1 MRQPDP
7 TKSEAPTA
15 ATVEASVNVPSE
27 HDHQE
32 TSIANPTVSVP
43 ANQIQAIV
51 GELVQEDGR
60 IYTTSMQVAEHFGKR
75 HADVLRAI
83 KKLACSQEFTER
95 NFAQCLKINE
105 LANGKTEPYFRITR
119 DGFVFLAMG
128 FTGKEAA
135 AWKEAY
141 IVAFNKM
148 EAELK
153 RIKYAVNPDD
163 ALTAAQAETLRPM
176 LKTKADLLPKRQ
188 QGSFMMKG
196 WSKLKSHYKV
206 GYRQIPQSEYTEAM
220 SIVARHATEWEVLDA
235 LPKAG
240 QYHFPLETADPHDRW
255 IGNAWLTP
263 RVLIDPKNR
272 KPELELIAQLEA
284 DGNDVTGARLR
295 VEAMHLAMEQ
305 VEDAKSTLRA
315 IRDRLGPL
323 VEMCSVGSFER
334 GKNVLFS
341 RPPDINDPIERHV
354 FGRQQPRLKTA

>member
-220 SIVARHATEWEVLDA
+220 SIVARHVTEWEVLDA
-235 LPKAG
+235 LPNGETINEQVTRLVQQLSAPNG
-240 QYHFPLETADPHDRW
+240 YPVNVFFPLYKAICEKLGRP
-255 IGNAWLTP
+255 NAVL
-263 RVLIDPKNR
+263 VDIQNLIDLYVDLGRIRNR
-272 KPELELIAQLEA
+272 IDGFGTLKSDLPPEWWQQQRIA
-284 DGNDVTGARLR
+284 
-295 VEAMHLAMEQ
+295 
-305 VEDAKSTLRA
+305 
-315 IRDRLGPL
+315 
-323 VEMCSVGSFER
+323 
-334 GKNVLFS
+334 
-341 RPPDINDPIERHV
+341 
-354 FGRQQPRLKTA
+354 